1 MTQVFS
7 GTAGQVLTAGSS
19 VITSPAQFDKTKLLA
34 TTEFVQRALGNFQAS
49 GVLQTNYQLLPTD
62 AGKTLSWDG
71 AAGLIATLPPL
82 ATVPDGATYY
92 LFGAAVGGIIKAA
105 AGENIFAGTSGN
117 QSQLTVR
124 IASSIQVTKSGT
136 IWLMSG
142 GSMIVVASAEFAAS
156 IATNGWQ
163 RLPSGLILQWGLTA
177 SGGGIVSTTFPVAF
191 PTACIKVLENDQVG
205 STAYPTS
212 KTLWQIGLVNRFAFD
227 GLNMGRFYTASAG
240 AVPTILAG
248 QPASLSYLA
257 IGY

>member
-19 VITSPAQFDKTKLLA
+19 VITSPTQFDKTKLLA
-34 TTEFVQRALGNFQAS
+34 TTEFVQRALGNFQS
-49 GVLQTNYQLLPTD
+49 SEVLQTNYQLLPAD

-71 AAGLIATLPPL
+71 AVGLVATLPPIT
-82 ATVPDGATYY
+82 TVADGATYY
-92 LFGAAVGGIIKAA
+92 LFGAAVGGIVRAA
-105 AGENIFAGTSGN
+105 VGESIFAGTSGN
-117 QSQLTVR
+117 QNQLTVR
-124 IASSIQVTKSGT
+124 AASSIQLTKSGT
-136 IWLMSG
+136 LWLMSG
-142 GSMIVVASAEFAAS
+142 GSMVVVASGEFAAS

-163 RLPSGLILQWGLTA
+163 RLPSGLILQWGITA

-205 STAYPTS
+205 VTAYPTS

-227 GLNMGRFYTASAG
+227 GLNMGRLNTTSVG
-240 AVPTILAG
+240 AAPTVLAG
-248 QPASLSYLA
+248 QAASLNYIA